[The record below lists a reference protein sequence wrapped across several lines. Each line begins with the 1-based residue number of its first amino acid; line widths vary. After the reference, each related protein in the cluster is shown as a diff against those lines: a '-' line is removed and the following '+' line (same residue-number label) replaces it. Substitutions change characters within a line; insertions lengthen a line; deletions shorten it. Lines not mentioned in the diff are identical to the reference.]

1 MAVLDPDA
9 PAERRAHHVNGSDT
23 PGAPSGSVQPADK
36 DRAIHIEPLVELEWR
51 RAVEPTGPIGAARRP
66 GHARRAWIHRAPESQ
81 VVKLYDSTRAVVDE
95 LPAPWWLR
103 ALAAGRLQSRLGG
116 FAVEDQV
123 SDVLD
128 ARSGWMYMPWT
139 GPGEDGYWEYLPAE
153 RPVDTAMM
161 PTTIM
166 FTDRHSG
173 WLDVVLAHAGPT
185 PQPLAIA
192 SLTELRARLPE
203 LERA

>member
-9 PAERRAHHVNGSDT
+9 PAERRVPNLTGTT
-23 PGAPSGSVQPADK
+23 PGPVQPVVQ
-36 DRAIHIEPLVELEWR
+36 DRLIHIEPLVELEWR

-66 GHARRAWIHRAPESQ
+66 AHTRRAWIHRAPESQ
-81 VVKLYDSTRAVVDE
+81 VVKLYDSTREVVDD

-128 ARSGWMYMPWT
+128 ARPGWMYMPWT
-139 GPGEDGYWEYLPAE
+139 GPGEDGYWEYVPAE
-153 RPVDTAMM
+153 RAVNTAMM

-166 FTDRHSG
+166 FTDRHDG
-173 WLDVVLAHAGPT
+173 WLDVVLAYSDDVPD
-185 PQPLAIA
+185 PVAIA
-192 SLTELRARLPE
+192 SLAELRARLPE